1 MDALTAGRL
10 DADKIET
17 IWHGAVTSQET
28 PALRE
33 QLFALL
39 DSASGTSLR
48 VDVRA
53 VTAIDRS
60 GIAVLIGARRRA
72 AATGRT
78 FVLIDSG
85 GPVSKE
91 LRRMHVLDSF
101 LVTQVVP
108 ADHNLAGT
116 SRVGS
121 RQT

>member
-17 IWHGAVTSQET
+17 TWHGAVTSHET

-33 QLFALL
+33 QLFSLL
-39 DSASGTSLR
+39 DSAGGTSLR
-48 VDVRA
+48 VDVRG

-85 GPVSKE
+85 GPVSTE

-108 ADHNLAGT
+108 ADRNLAGT
-116 SRVGS
+116 ARVASRG
-121 RQT
+121 